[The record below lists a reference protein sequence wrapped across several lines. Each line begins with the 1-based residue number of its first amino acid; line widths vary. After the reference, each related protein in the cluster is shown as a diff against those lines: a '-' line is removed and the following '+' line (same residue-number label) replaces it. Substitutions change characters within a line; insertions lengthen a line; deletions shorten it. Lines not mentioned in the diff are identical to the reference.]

1 MTPFITSKK
10 GQIEKLALYKYK
22 LTEDVI
28 NQTEQCQK
36 FKKWLTKSDDIKLYE
51 LNEKDFKTFQ
61 PMKEETTWQYNF
73 ESSIE
78 IFTPFSNTQQI
89 SAYISF
95 IINEALEK
103 KYPKF
108 LKENAHVTDIVD
120 LSPFVLKK
128 AIEFNV
134 ELFSSGELFIHFL
147 PTTKI
152 TSSDNITFSYIQNL
166 KNGFTRPADDIEI
179 SLVESKRYWRLKVD
193 LNSKDD
199 IEKSQKFINDH
210 ENVIATFNYHF
221 IASYSPDIFGKVVQE
236 TIKDIDKSIFYLQEK
251 LENISF
257 DGFLNFQEKPFQ
269 RINIKSFGKENNL
282 LIGEN
287 KCVNK
292 QSAAYYSGMF
302 KPANNCIIL
311 PVLIDNYNEPSF
323 SELVNRFNK
332 NSENFELLEP
342 VRVKSSSESRFAEVI
357 SIRRKYK
364 KKFLAA
370 IFTEYQQP
378 NDFIEPLKKSRTS
391 YQIYLGAID
400 NFKLS
405 NFTVKCLEKLGG
417 HLSVINNSQE
427 NELTYFVGI
436 DLGHSQNERGKF
448 SNLALVFF
456 DNKGTFI
463 HSAINKNLPRNEAI
477 SSEVIWSCFTSFRK
491 HLKQNNLPYPEK
503 LIIHRDGKL
512 HPDDIKS
519 IVKQSKKQLSVDN
532 VEVLEIIKRGYP
544 VFACFDKEV
553 GAYMNLKSG
562 DCFLYNDYAI
572 LITNIQAD
580 EKNAIVNPIIIKHKI
595 GTDNME
601 KLTEQV
607 YWFTRIYTNNL
618 YNSTRLPATT
628 LKANNIVGT
637 SLKVHYATYEG

>member
-10 GQIEKLALYKYK
+10 GRIEKLAIYQYR

-36 FKKWLTKSDDIKLYE
+36 FKKWLTKSDEIKLYE
-51 LNEKDFKTFQ
+51 LNENGFKTFQ
-61 PMKEETTWQYNF
+61 AMKEESTWQYNF

-78 IFTPFSNTQQI
+78 IFAPFENTQRI
-89 SAYISF
+89 STFISF
-95 IINEALEK
+95 LIREAFEK
-103 KYPKF
+103 KYPRF
-108 LKENAHVTDIVD
+108 LKENTHVTDTVD
-120 LSPFVLKK
+120 LPPFVLKK
-128 AIEFNV
+128 AIEFNI
-134 ELFSSGELFIHFL
+134 ELFSNGELFIHFL

-152 TSSDNITFSYIQNL
+152 TSPDNISFSYVENL
-166 KNGFTRPADDIEI
+166 KNGFSKPVDDIDI
-179 SLVESKRYWRLKVD
+179 YLVENKRFWRLKVD
-193 LNSKDD
+193 LNSKEDLD
-199 IEKSQKFINDH
+199 KSKTFITEH

-221 IASYSPDIFGKVVQE
+221 IASYSPDIFGKVVKE

-251 LENISF
+251 LETIYFEESF
-257 DGFLNFQEKPFQ
+257 NFQEKPFQ

-287 KCVNK
+287 KRVNK
-292 QSAAYYSGMF
+292 QSAAYHNGMF
-302 KPANNCIIL
+302 KPANNCVIL
-311 PVLIDNYNEPSF
+311 PVLVDNYRESKF
-323 SELVNRFNK
+323 AELVNRFNK
-332 NSENFELLEP
+332 DSDRFELLEP
-342 VRVKSSSESRFAEVI
+342 IRIQSSSESRFDEVI
-357 SIRRKYK
+357 SIRQKYK
-364 KKFLAA
+364 KRFLAA
-370 IFTEYQQP
+370 IFTEYHQP
-378 NDFIEPLKKSRTS
+378 NDFIEPLKRTKTS
-391 YQIYLGAID
+391 FQIYLGNVD

-427 NELTYFVGI
+427 NQRTYFVGI

-477 SSEVIWSCFTSFRK
+477 SSEVIWSCFASFGK
-491 HLKQNNLPYPEK
+491 HLKKNNLPFPEK

-512 HPDDIKS
+512 HQEDIKS
-519 IVKQSKKQLSVDN
+519 IVKQSKKQLNVDN

-544 VFACFDKEV
+544 VFACFDKAL
-553 GAYMNLKSG
+553 GAYMNLQSG
-562 DCFLYNDYAI
+562 DCFLHDEYAV

-580 EKNAIVNPIIIKHKI
+580 EKNAIINPIIIKHKI
-595 GTDNME
+595 GVDNMD
-601 KLTEQV
+601 KLTKQV
-607 YWFTRIYTNNL
+607 YWFSRIYTNNL

-637 SLKVHYATYEG
+637 SLRVHQATYEG